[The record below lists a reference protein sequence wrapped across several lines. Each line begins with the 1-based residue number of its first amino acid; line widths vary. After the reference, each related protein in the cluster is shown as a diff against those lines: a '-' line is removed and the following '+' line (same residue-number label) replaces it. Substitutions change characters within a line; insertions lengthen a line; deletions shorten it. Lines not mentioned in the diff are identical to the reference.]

1 MPTTFRSLHD
11 GEQELIRTL
20 LSVAFPGR
28 DALVEQVSNM
38 RGRTIDGDGSLEL
51 RVLKGPRA
59 AVVRRIPVEAQVEDV
74 DRMMIHVLLH
84 VVDGYAMELEL
95 YRDDSRPVQG
105 GIDPAGL
112 EVIVL

>member
-1 MPTTFRSLHD
+1 M
-11 GEQELIRTL
+11 L

-28 DALVEQVSNM
+28 DELAEQVRNM
-38 RGRTIDGDGSLEL
+38 RGRTIDDDGSLEL

-74 DRMMIHVLLH
+74 DRVLIHVLLH
-84 VVDGYAMELEL
+84 VVDGFASELEV